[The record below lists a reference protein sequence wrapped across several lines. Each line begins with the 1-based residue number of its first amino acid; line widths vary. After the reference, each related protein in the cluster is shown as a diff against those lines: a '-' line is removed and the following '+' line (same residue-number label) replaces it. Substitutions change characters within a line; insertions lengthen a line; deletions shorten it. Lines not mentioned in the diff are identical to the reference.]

1 MNLVPYGSGSR
12 DFSAV
17 LTSIPGVQPGF
28 QGLTFNSSQTTEQNY
43 ILDGIQVTNPAFGG
57 QGTTLIQDF
66 VQEIDIKTGGY
77 QAEYGRATGGI
88 VNVVTKSGGNEF
100 HGSVFVNYSPFEAPR
115 KQITALGQALSSQV
129 SQRYNLDFGA
139 ELGGPIVKDKLW
151 FFAGFAPQ
159 FISRNVDRIISAQQS
174 NAAGQPVL
182 DSSGNPVANEIARQT
197 YPATQ
202 TTYNMSGKLTY
213 LLNENHS
220 IALAG
225 YGNPTTNTGVYVD
238 RYGFVT
244 SPAGR
249 SEGAFLANYALDA
262 L

>member
-66 VQEIDIKTGGY
+66 VQEIDVKTGGY
-77 QAEYGRATGGI
+77 QAEYGRASGGI

-100 HGSVFVNYSPFEAPR
+100 HGSVFINWTPIEAER
-115 KQITALGQALSSQV
+115 KQVGAITTALSSKTKLN
-129 SQRYNLDFGA
+129 YNLDFAA
-139 ELGGPIVKDKLW
+139 EVGGPIMKDKLW

-159 FISRNVDRIISAQQS
+159 LLSSNVERIISARVD
-174 NAAGQPVL
+174 NGNGQPTL
-182 DSSGNPVANEIARQT
+182 NASG
-197 YPATQ
+197 
-202 TTYNMSGKLTY
+202 
-213 LLNENHS
+213 
-220 IALAG
+220 
-225 YGNPTTNTGVYVD
+225 
-238 RYGFVT
+238 
-244 SPAGR
+244 
-249 SEGAFLANYALDA
+249 
-262 L
+262 